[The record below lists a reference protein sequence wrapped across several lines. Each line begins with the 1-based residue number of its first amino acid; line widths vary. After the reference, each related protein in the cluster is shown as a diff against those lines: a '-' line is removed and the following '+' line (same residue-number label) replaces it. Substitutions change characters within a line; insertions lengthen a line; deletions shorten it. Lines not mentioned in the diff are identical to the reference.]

1 MSIED
6 KLEIYDLNFRY
17 AILVDSYKIDE
28 WISVFTP
35 NAFFDESEFGFGA
48 HEGHENIRAY
58 GNVLVDTTTY
68 MTHLMGNH
76 LVQILGNDKAQG
88 VVFSLIEVQAKD
100 GTRTRFQV
108 KYEDEYKKVDGKWY
122 IDRRI
127 LRKTFEPEI
136 V

>member
-28 WISVFTP
+28 WVQVFTP

-48 HEGHENIRAY
+48 HEGHDNIRAY
-58 GNVLVDTTTY
+58 GQVLVETTTF

-76 LVQILGNDKAQG
+76 LIERIDGNSAQG
-88 VVFSLIEVQAKD
+88 VVFSLIEVQTTD
-100 GTRTRFQV
+100 GTRTRYQV
-108 KYEDEYKKVDGKWY
+108 KYEDEYKKVGGKWL

-127 LRKTFEPEI
+127 LRKTFEPE
-136 V
+136 VV